1 MRHSRAMSA
10 GHLPGQRR
18 PWARLSL
25 GPRRAMLAATAGA
38 AALALA
44 AAGCASNG
52 GSSAPPT
59 GGTRISGGT
68 AVFAEPPATVPN
80 YIFPFT
86 SSTYI
91 SVINIS
97 DFQFLMYR
105 PLYWFGNGTQPTLN
119 DSLSVANPPT
129 FSGKTVTITL
139 KHYMWSNGQPVTA
152 QNVVFWLNM
161 ELAEPA
167 NYGAYTGFPANVSNI
182 KAVSPTTLTMT
193 MSKNYSPIWFL
204 YNDLSQVTPM
214 PEAWDRTA
222 SGPSD
227 CSTNVKACTKVY
239 TYLDAQSK
247 ALSSYVGSPL
257 WGVVDG
263 PWKLSA
269 FNADGHVTFV
279 PNKSYT
285 GPVKPTLS
293 QFQLV
298 PFTTDA
304 AEYNVLQ
311 SPVASSKI
319 DYGYLPEQDAPAKPA
334 GAMVGANPAA
344 VSSHY
349 TLAPWYSWS
358 INYFPLNFQS
368 TVSDHAAVFKQL
380 YFRQALQYMMNQAAV
395 IAGPLRGYGYPTV
408 GPVGNTA
415 PNPYL
420 SATGKAGDPFPYNPT
435 KAKTL
440 LSSHGWKV
448 VPNGI
453 TTCTN
458 PSLCGPG
465 IKAGSG
471 LSFTL
476 PYATGLSWVASEMT
490 QLQSNAASI
499 GIKLSLEPKPFNQV
513 TAIAAGNCLV
523 AKISCAWDAGNW
535 GGGWTF
541 APDYLPTGETLF
553 LGGSVANSG
562 GFADT
567 NNDTLINKTL
577 TSSNLQD
584 MYAWQDYLAP
594 KLPVIWQPNA
604 AYQLNEI
611 ATNLRGATPLSPTL
625 TINPE
630 NWYLVK

>member
-1 MRHSRAMSA
+1 MLKSDATRPVRPDDPPGRPVSRRTRSMRHSRAMSA

-18 PWARLSL
+18 PRARLSL
-25 GPRRAMLAATAGA
+25 GPRRAMLAVTAGA

-44 AAGCASNG
+44 AAGCAGNG

-129 FSGKTVTITL
+129 FSGKTVMITL

-193 MSKNYSPIWFL
+193 MSKNYSPTWFL

-227 CSTNVKACTKVY
+227 CSTN
-239 TYLDAQSK
+239 
-247 ALSSYVGSPL
+247 
-257 WGVVDG
+257 
-263 PWKLSA
+263 

-334 GAMVGANPAA
+334 GATVGANPAA

-476 PYATGLSWVASEMT
+476 PYA
-490 QLQSNAASI
+490 
-499 GIKLSLEPKPFNQV
+499 
-513 TAIAAGNCLV
+513 
-523 AKISCAWDAGNW
+523 
-535 GGGWTF
+535 
-541 APDYLPTGETLF
+541 
-553 LGGSVANSG
+553 
-562 GFADT
+562 
-567 NNDTLINKTL
+567 
-577 TSSNLQD
+577 
-584 MYAWQDYLAP
+584 
-594 KLPVIWQPNA
+594 
-604 AYQLNEI
+604 
-611 ATNLRGATPLSPTL
+611 
-625 TINPE
+625 
-630 NWYLVK
+630 